1 MAQVVT
7 LQNVKAEARRS
18 YGALWAKAK
27 SLGRDVKLYC
37 HWTAGHWWQLFDDYH
52 ICIDAD
58 GTVYQMKNFDVVTA
72 ATYMRNSGSISIAL
86 CCAYGAQS
94 ENDLGPYPPTEKQ
107 LNALAQVICVLAD
120 ALNLTIDIQRVMTHA
135 EAAANRDGL
144 YPHDDYGPGS
154 GDPDTRWDLWV
165 CHEGEVPWSGGD
177 TIRGNANFYR
187 AQGLLND
194 F

>member
-7 LQNVKAEARRS
+7 LQNIKAEARRA

-120 ALNLTIDIQRVMTHA
+120 ALDLTIDIQRVMTHA

-144 YPHDDYGPGS
+144 YPHDNYGPNS

>member
-7 LQNVKAEARRS
+7 LQSIKAEARRA

-120 ALNLTIDIQRVMTHA
+120 ALDLTIDIQRVMTHA

-144 YPHDDYGPGS
+144 YPHDNYGPGS

>member
-120 ALNLTIDIQRVMTHA
+120 ALDLTIDIQRVMTHA

>member
-7 LQNVKAEARRS
+7 LQDVKAEARRA
-18 YGALWAKAK
+18 YGALWDRAK
-27 SLGRDVKLYC
+27 SLSRDVKLYC

-58 GTVYQMKNFDVVTA
+58 GTVYQMKNFDVITA
-72 ATYMRNSGSISIAL
+72 STYMRNSGSVSIAL

-120 ALNLTIDIQRVMTHA
+120 ALDLTIDIQRVMTHA

-144 YPHDDYGPGS
+144 YLHDNYGPRS

>member
-7 LQNVKAEARRS
+7 LQNVKAEARRA

-120 ALNLTIDIQRVMTHA
+120 ALDLTIDIQRVMTHA

-144 YPHDDYGPGS
+144 YPHDNYGPGS
-154 GDPDTRWDLWV
+154 GDTDTRWDLWV

>member
-7 LQNVKAEARRS
+7 LQNVKAEARRA

-120 ALNLTIDIQRVMTHA
+120 ALDLTIDIQRVMTHA

-144 YPHDDYGPGS
+144 YPHDNYGPGS

>member
-18 YGALWAKAK
+18 YGPLWAKAK

-58 GTVYQMKNFDVVTA
+58 GTVYQMKNFDIVTA

-120 ALNLTIDIQRVMTHA
+120 ALDLTIDIQRVMTHA